1 FINGEFPNTGHCRYG
16 SLPGQLKLVELNRS
30 THCSGL
36 GLCVT
41 GSRDRARGRMSV
53 YVSEV
58 QPEGA
63 AAADGRIRVGDEL
76 LEINGQVLYGRSHQN
91 ASAIINSAPSEV
103 KLVLNSPFNVL
114 SNHKPFSVPSSAFRS
129 RSASPI
135 PPGCYTLPM
144 SHSTSTSP
152 TQNFHLSHTQCCSL
166 TSHSDIGLPGSSCCP
181 SYSMNTDPLKCPI
194 IPGHLNTIELCKGHS
209 GLGLSIV
216 GGCNTLMGVI
226 LIHEVNEGGAAH
238 RDGRLLAGDQIL
250 EVNGIDLRMATHEE
264 ALSVLRLSPQRVS
277 LCVYRHP
284 STHNFPKQATHTHED
299 MWDLFI
305 VDLQLGPGQELGM
318 SIVGKRDDTGIFLSE
333 ITNGGVVQLDG
344 RLSLGDQ
351 ILSVNGEDIRA
362 VTQVYARTLLQVFHT
377 PQHFFLINGKCM
389 CIHFSSQY
397 KTISLERGSAG
408 LGFSIAGGSR
418 SSHGYL
424 PIYIKNIFPKGAA
437 VEDGRLRSGDRLV
450 AVNGRSL
457 EGISHSEAAEIL
469 RRARGAVT
477 LTILSQT
484 HLAHR

>member
-1 FINGEFPNTGHCRYG
+1 MAAEPIMEKDNCPILSPSAVDIGMF
-16 SLPGQLKLVELNRS
+16 K
-30 THCSGL
+30 
-36 GLCVT
+36 
-41 GSRDRARGRMSV
+41 
-53 YVSEV
+53 
-58 QPEGA
+58 EGKP
-63 AAADGRIRVGDEL
+63 D
-76 LEINGQVLYGRSHQN
+76 
-91 ASAIINSAPSEV
+91 
-103 KLVLNSPFNVL
+103 VLN
-114 SNHKPFSVPSSAFRS
+114 
-129 RSASPI
+129 
-135 PPGCYTLPM
+135 
-144 SHSTSTSP
+144 
-152 TQNFHLSHTQCCSL
+152 Q
-166 TSHSDIGLPGSSCCP
+166 
-181 SYSMNTDPLKCPI
+181 
-194 IPGHLNTIELCKGHS
+194 
-209 GLGLSIV
+209 
-216 GGCNTLMGVI
+216 GVI

-284 STHNFPKQATHTHED
+284 STHNFSKQATHTHED

-318 SIVGKRDDTGIFLSE
+318 SIVGKRDDTGIFLSD

-362 VTQVYARTLLQVFHT
+362 VTQDYASTLLQNCSGSVVLEVARFRAT
-377 PQHFFLINGKCM
+377 PPYSYEFQVGNVDASPFPASDIHDSVEGIVDIRTVTLQKGISDSLGLHLSAVGGLKEEAGLYVSAIDPDSAAAYSGLLEVGDRIVSINGTLIKELSHTEVNTLLRKTSGAITLEVIPC
-389 CIHFSSQY
+389 CDPSQSAWGQSSPGAPENYTTQNHLSSQY

-408 LGFSIAGGSR
+408 LGFSIVGGSH

-457 EGISHSEAAEIL
+457 EGISHSETVEIL

-484 HLAHR
+484 HLTRR